1 MENQFTLLIADRNRN
16 VRDFL
21 KREFV
26 AAGYSV
32 ELAKDDRELLT
43 MINAGAIPD
52 LLILDLEMPYAA
64 GPDVL
69 EEVQNR
75 NPSMPVVVYTL
86 LTDQA
91 RNEAI
96 QRAAAFLEKRGNNI
110 EDLKTVVEEVLRKRY
125 PRGPGL
131 VSQVLEKT

>member
-1 MENQFTLLIADRNRN
+1 

-32 ELAKDDRELLT
+32 QLAKDDRELLT
-43 MINAGAIPD
+43 MIDGGAKPD

-69 EEVQNR
+69 AELQNR
-75 NPSMPVVVYTL
+75 IPLMPIVVYTL
-86 LTDQA
+86 LNDQA
-91 RNEAI
+91 ANDASEK
-96 QRAAAFLEKRGNNI
+96 AAAFLEKRGNNI
-110 EDLKTVVEEVLRKRY
+110 EDLKAVIDEVLRKWY
-125 PRGPGL
+125 PRGRGGETKSVDVTAERGDELVAPGT
-131 VSQVLEKT
+131 K